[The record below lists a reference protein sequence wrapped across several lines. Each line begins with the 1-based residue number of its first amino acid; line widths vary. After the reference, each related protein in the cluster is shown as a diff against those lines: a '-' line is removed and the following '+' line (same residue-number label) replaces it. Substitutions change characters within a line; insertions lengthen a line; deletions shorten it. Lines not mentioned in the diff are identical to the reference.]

1 MKPTES
7 KWLAYTVIVGLI
19 PIMARLLT
27 WVVTSTGRVTPFT
40 AQDFVAFGLVLHI
53 SVVNELEHA
62 SIKGASMKNILN
74 SISLLFITLY
84 GALCALNVVAEHDPG
99 LINPTL
105 MFFISISFTAASM
118 ALGIVAFYYLPRI
131 KEK

>member
-1 MKPTES
+1 MKPAKS

-19 PIMARLLT
+19 PIMARLLA
-27 WVVTSTGRVTPFT
+27 WIVTSPGRVTPFI
-40 AQDFVAFGLVLHI
+40 ASDFVAFGLVLHI

-62 SIKGASMKNILN
+62 SIKEASMKSILN

-99 LINPTL
+99 LIDPTL
-105 MFFISISFTAASM
+105 MFFISVGFSTASM
-118 ALGIVAFYYLPRI
+118 ALGVVTFYYLPRI
-131 KEK
+131 RER